1 MKNTRYI
8 ITASAILSITITAFY
23 LFNKLKQRKM
33 SKIVADAGY
42 ETAADVHFPLLSG
55 KYFTNKF
62 FIKS

>member
-1 MKNTRYI
+1 MKNTKYI
-8 ITASAILSITITAFY
+8 ITASAILSTAITAFY
-23 LFNKLKQRKM
+23 LLNKLKQRRM

-55 KYFTNKF
+55 KYANNKL